1 MLLSKAYLS
10 YLCHVLLSVYLFLVC
25 ACPVWCISLFP
36 FFCFLPFLIFL
47 SVLHSPHWFAVVRC
61 SFGGACQ
68 LVRSSVM
75 GGHISPCGRRP
86 HLFWVICHFYTG
98 VAPSLFLYHALLTV
112 TDRAALFHGCIQ
124 SVIFTCMSPARKPW
138 YTPLFILCGAC
149 VCLMFLYLNVSSI
162 HEVCFSMTFSFSCY
176 VGCFQVALHARVIN
190 RDLWLTWVPY
200 IVLHTYTNLSA
211 LADEWFGAS
220 HICSCGRWP
229 PLFEAIFHFYADV
242 ILPLLL
248 QYVLLAVASHDAL

>member
-1 MLLSKAYLS
+1 MPRVAFRLPISCLRMSCVVHKPLPFFLLPPLS
-10 YLCHVLLSVYLFLVC
+10 YLSKRATFSSLVC
-25 ACPVWCISLFP
+25 RGAMLIWWCLPAGSVVGDGRTYFSVRKAASFILSDLS
-36 FFCFLPFLIFL
+36 FLHRRGSIVV
-47 SVLHSPHWFAVVRC
+47 SV
-61 SFGGACQ
+61 
-68 LVRSSVM
+68 
-75 GGHISPCGRRP
+75 PCIAHCYWP
-86 HLFWVICHFYTG
+86 C
-98 VAPSLFLYHALLTV
+98 
-112 TDRAALFHGCIQ
+112 C
-124 SVIFTCMSPARKPW
+124 TCMSPARKPW

-176 VGCFQVALHARVIN
+176 VGCFQVALDARVIN

-248 QYVLLAVASHDAL
+248 QYALLAVASHDAL